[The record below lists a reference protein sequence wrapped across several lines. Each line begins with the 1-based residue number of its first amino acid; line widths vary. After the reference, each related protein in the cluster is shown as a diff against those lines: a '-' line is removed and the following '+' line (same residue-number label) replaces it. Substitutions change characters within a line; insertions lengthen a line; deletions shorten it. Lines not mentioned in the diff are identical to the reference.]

1 MYANIESISPTPF
14 RYFKMTMLSRYART
28 MMAKNDGSLLGWM
41 LSRGF
46 LWSRNT
52 WRGNSIR
59 IISARSA
66 TPTENNRYMENK

>member
-1 MYANIESISPTPF
+1 
-14 RYFKMTMLSRYART
+14 
-28 MMAKNDGSLLGWM
+28 MAKNDGSLLGWM